1 MKPRTT
7 IIALSLIAVVMA
19 FVLIGKF
26 TTTSSPVTSGKVEE
40 EELDD
45 LPPVAPLD
53 PERIRVSFDQA
64 KTNAEYVFSEDTW
77 KFGLPHPIEP
87 KDSALPPSGKSNI
100 YTLFGWNAALH
111 IYNSV
116 CGFVINPDEDV
127 VYEKLE
133 GKTRVTFHTGPVDFK
148 TPTREWTVEIDN
160 ATGKIIIPP
169 DLPPISYEEL
179 EDMTWNKLTAN
190 GRIEWFRGAIRR
202 VSKREGVVRDIAE
215 IRCEEIRRVGDK
227 AFVIW
232 RLVKFPPYDKE
243 DGDGRHVFW
252 VDVRTREIVGEGYER
267 R

>member
-7 IIALSLIAVVMA
+7 IIALSLFAVVMA

-26 TTTSSPVTSGKVEE
+26 TTTSSPVTYGKVEE

-53 PERIRVSFDQA
+53 PERISVSFDQA

-160 ATGKIIIPP
+160 ATGRIIIPS

-179 EDMTWNKLTAN
+179 EDITWNKLTAN
-190 GRIEWFRGAIRR
+190 NRIEGFRGAIRQ
-202 VSKREGVVRDIAE
+202 VSRREGVVRDIAE
-215 IRCEEIRRVGDK
+215 IRCEEIRQVGDK
-227 AFVIW
+227 AFVTW
-232 RLVKFPPYDKE
+232 KYVEFPPHEK
-243 DGDGRHVFW
+243 DGGVRHVFW
-252 VDVRTREIVGEGYER
+252 VDVRTRDIVGEGTER

>member
-1 MKPRTT
+1 MKRRTE
-7 IIALSLIAVVMA
+7 IIALSVIVVVTLVA
-19 FVLIGKF
+19 RTCKF
-26 TTTSSPVTSGKVEE
+26 TSASSPITSGEFEE

-64 KTNAEYVFSEDTW
+64 KTNADYVFSEDTW
-77 KFGLPHPIEP
+77 KLGLPHPIEP
-87 KDSALPPSGKSNI
+87 KDSTLPPSGRSTI
-100 YTLFGWNAALH
+100 YTLLGWNAALY

-116 CGFVINPDEDV
+116 CGFVINPDEEV
-127 VYEKLE
+127 AYEKLD
-133 GKTRVTFHTGPVDFK
+133 GKTRVTFHTGPVEFR
-148 TPTREWTVEIDN
+148 TPTRKWTVEIDN

-179 EDMTWNKLTAN
+179 EDITWNGLTAN
-190 GRIEWFRGAIRR
+190 GRIEGFRGAIRQ
-202 VSKREGVVRDIAE
+202 VSRREGVVRDIAE

-227 AFVIW
+227 AFVTW
-232 RLVKFPPYDKE
+232 RFVKFPPYEK

-252 VDVRTREIVGEGYER
+252 VDVRTREIVGEGPER

>member
-1 MKPRTT
+1 MKQRTT

-26 TTTSSPVTSGKVEE
+26 ATTSFPVTSGEAEVEE
-40 EELDD
+40 FDD
-45 LPPVAPLD
+45 LPLVAPLD
-53 PERIRVSFDQA
+53 PERIRVSFDQT

-87 KDSALPPSGKSNI
+87 KDSTLPPSGKSNI

-133 GKTRVTFHTGPVDFK
+133 GKTRVTFHTGPVEFR

-179 EDMTWNKLTAN
+179 EDITWNKLTEN
-190 GRIEWFRGAIRR
+190 GRIKGFREAIRR
-202 VSKREGVVRDIAE
+202 VSKREGVVRDIAK

-227 AFVIW
+227 AFVAW
-232 RLVKFPPYDKE
+232 RLVEFPPYNE
-243 DGDGRHVFW
+243 DGGGLHVFW
-252 VDVRTREIVGEGYER
+252 VDVRTREIVVEGCER

>member
-64 KTNAEYVFSEDTW
+64 KTNDDYVFSEDTW
-77 KFGLPHPIEP
+77 KLGLPHPIEP
-87 KDSALPPSGKSNI
+87 RDTHLPPSGKSTLQI
-100 YTLFGWNAALH
+100 LFGWNAAWY
-111 IYNSV
+111 IYKSV
-116 CGFVINPDEDV
+116 CGFVLNPNEDV
-127 VYEKLE
+127 AYEKLD
-133 GKTRVTFHTGPVDFK
+133 GKTRVTFHTGPVEFR
-148 TPTREWTVEIDN
+148 TATREWTVEIDN
-160 ATGKIIIPP
+160 ATGKFLIPP

-179 EDMTWNKLTAN
+179 EDITWNELTAN
-190 GRIEWFRGAIRR
+190 GRIEGFREAIRE
-202 VSKREGVVRDIAE
+202 VSKREGVVRDIAK
-215 IRCEEIRRVGDK
+215 IRCEEIRRVGDM
-227 AFVIW
+227 AFVTW
-232 RLVKFPPYDKE
+232 RYVEFPPHEE
-243 DGDGRHVFW
+243 DGGVRHVFW
-252 VDVRTREIVGEGYER
+252 VDVRTRKIVGDGYER